1 MRHIASPGL
10 KARRSVL
17 VSRRL
22 AFVGP
27 ALLLAVLLA
36 VAGNLV
42 LARPALAQVAMP
54 DAGQMSGIPLPAGEL
69 PDGTISVRVVRERMG
84 NNITGQS
91 VSVTGGGQTRTGTT
105 DEQGRVEFTGFPAGS
120 TVVAATTV
128 DGEML
133 VSQELPVPA
142 RGGVRVALVA
152 GVSAAAAKERA
163 AAEAAAKEPPRQGV
177 VVFGGQSRV
186 IFEFQNDVLTVF
198 YLLDIVNNARTPIDP
213 GAPLD
218 IQLPD
223 GAQSPTLMQGS
234 TTQATARGEIV
245 RVTGP
250 FAPGVTSVQIG
261 FSMPDVGKRYTFRQ
275 PWPAA
280 FEQPFVAV
288 EKIGAL
294 QMTSPQLPTVETVN
308 ADGGKVFTLA
318 SGPRLASGDVLT
330 VSFTDLPVHDLMP
343 RWIAV
348 GIALAIIVAFLAWGF
363 SPAQQ
368 PARASLQDERAR
380 LMRELVAIEERRR
393 AGKAKPK
400 DAERRPAL
408 VAELERVL
416 AELDEAPGGGQ
427 GAAA

>member
-1 MRHIASPGL
+1 MRHITP
-10 KARRSVL
+10 R
-17 VSRRL
+17 
-22 AFVGP
+22 VGP
-27 ALLLAVLLA
+27 AARPALVAACLLALILA
-36 VAGNLV
+36 Q
-42 LARPALAQVAMP
+42 PALAQVAGP

-69 PDGTISVRVVRERMG
+69 PDGTIAVRVVRERMG
-84 NNITGQS
+84 NNVVGQS
-91 VSVTGGGQTRTGTT
+91 VAVTGGGETKTGTT
-105 DEQGRVEFTGFPAGS
+105 DEQGRAEFTGFPAGS
-120 TVVAATTV
+120 TVVATTTV

-163 AAEAAAKEPPRQGV
+163 AADAAAQEPARPGA

-213 GAPLD
+213 GGPLD

-234 TTQATARGEIV
+234 TTQATARGEVV

-261 FSMPDVGKRYTFRQ
+261 FSMPDVGRRYTFRQ
-275 PWPAA
+275 AWPAA

-294 QMTSPQLPTVETVN
+294 QMTSAQLPTVETVN
-308 ADGGKVFTLA
+308 ADGGRLFTLA
-318 SGPRLASGDVLT
+318 NGPRLAAGDVLT
-330 VSFTDLPVHDLMP
+330 VTLTDLPVHDMTP

-348 GIALAIIVAFLAWGF
+348 GLAFVVIAAFLVWGF
-363 SPAQQ
+363 SPSQK
-368 PARASLQDERAR
+368 PARASLEDERAR

-393 AGKAKPK
+393 AGKAKAK
-400 DAERRPAL
+400 DGERRPAL
-408 VAELERVL
+408 LAELERVL

>member
-1 MRHIASPGL
+1 MRHIAQ
-10 KARRSVL
+10 L
-17 VSRRL
+17 VGSAVR
-22 AFVGP
+22 P
-27 ALLLAVLLA
+27 ALVAACVLALLV
-36 VAGNLV
+36 
-42 LARPALAQVAMP
+42 ARPALAQVAMP

-84 NNITGQS
+84 NNIAGQS
-91 VSVTGGGQTRTGTT
+91 VSVTGSGQTKTGTT
-105 DEQGRVEFTGFPAGS
+105 DDQGRAEFTGFPAGS

-152 GVSAAAAKERA
+152 GASAAAAKERA

-218 IQLPD
+218 IRLPD
-223 GAQSPTLMQGS
+223 GAQSPTLMEGS
-234 TTQATARGEIV
+234 TTQATARGEVV

-261 FSMPDVGKRYTFRQ
+261 FSMPDVGRRYTFRQ
-275 PWPAA
+275 AWPAA

-294 QMTSPQLPTVETVN
+294 QMASAQLPTVETVN

-318 SGPRLASGDVLT
+318 NGPRLASGDVLT
-330 VSFTDLPVHDLMP
+330 VNFTDLPVHDMVP

-348 GIALAIIVAFLAWGF
+348 GIAFAVIAAFLAWGF
-363 SPAQQ
+363 SPART
-368 PARASLQDERAR
+368 PARTSLEEERAR
-380 LMRELVAIEERRR
+380 LMRELVAIEERRH
-393 AGKAKPK
+393 AGKPKAK
-400 DAERRPAL
+400 DADRRPAL